1 MGQSRST
8 LTPRVELEVAPGD
21 PVQLEFKRSSSKEF
35 FKFMMRGCGQ
45 SKIFIIDACTSSQH
59 LYRGASAKL
68 IIMIQVCLFY
78 PVESRPTPIHS
89 LRFLA
94 AGGPRLRRDALD
106 LAADGLG
113 ELGRCSLHAKGAFFE
128 EPIWNLCET
137 QPVTVVH
144 RRRGRENRTRHS
156 PRHRAGAVT
165 GTMIR
170 SSTLLSPSRTQI

>member
-1 MGQSRST
+1 MAVMKWVTSGESMVLVRERVMAADMPSVARTLVHHDAGTSGQHS
-8 LTPRVELEVAPGD
+8 
-21 PVQLEFKRSSSKEF
+21 
-35 FKFMMRGCGQ
+35 
-45 SKIFIIDACTSSQH
+45 
-59 LYRGASAKL
+59 YRGASAKL
-68 IIMIQVCLFY
+68 IILVCLFY

-144 RRRGRENRTRHS
+144 RRRGREIVLAALH
-156 PRHRAGAVT
+156 AIEQA
-165 GTMIR
+165 
-170 SSTLLSPSRTQI
+170 Q